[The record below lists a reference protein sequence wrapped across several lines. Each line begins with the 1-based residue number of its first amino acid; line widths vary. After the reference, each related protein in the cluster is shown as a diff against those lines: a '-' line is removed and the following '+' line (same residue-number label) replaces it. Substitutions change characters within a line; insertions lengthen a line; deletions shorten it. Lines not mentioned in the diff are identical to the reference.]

1 MIRSNFRGT
10 REISGDFRAQTA
22 ANRLGA
28 QRIEALV
35 AQYGAA
41 TLAHYL
47 DELLRYTERRTRAAF
62 AEFPDGRFAADML
75 MDGDGV
81 TDEPVKLAATVTI
94 EQGRVSV
101 DLTGCDD
108 QRKSPTNATSSQT
121 YSGVVYVLKCLID
134 PDIPVNDGFYRLID
148 IRSRPGS
155 VVHAQHPAAVA
166 AGWEIAMQLCDLL
179 FKALAPALP
188 DRVVAGT
195 KGCVCNIAFGG
206 VNPATGEYFTYYE
219 TIAGGYGAT
228 LTTDGMDA
236 VQAHFQNTE
245 NAPVE
250 ETEANYPVRILCYA
264 LIENSEGGGR
274 HRGGLGVRRDY
285 TFPGHEPSFSIL
297 SDKAKYAPWGL
308 FGGGS
313 ARPAKY
319 ILNPDTKAARELPSK
334 ITFQLGARRRGERA
348 DAGREGGPPLPFE
361 RDPSLVAADVAQGKI
376 SAKRARA
383 VYGVVVDPA
392 TQALDAPATAKAR
405 ARTVP
410 MRARAKTP
418 GRPTNATRGKVI
430 SVTAWRVGIDI
441 GGTFTDAA
449 LVDSETGQVRVVK
462 VLTTPEDPARGF
474 MTALERGLAEC
485 GAGGRD
491 VAAVVHATTVATN
504 AIIEGKT
511 ARVGMLVTRGFRDIL
526 EIGRQIRS
534 RLYDVHLQKPAPL
547 VPRRWSLEVSE
558 RLDAEGRVLEPLDVG
573 EVRAAVR
580 RLRDE
585 RVEAVVICFLHSY
598 LNPAHE
604 RAAAAIVREEMPDT
618 WLSVSSEV
626 CPEFREYLRGSTA
639 AVNAAVM
646 PIVSRYIDALESR
659 LAALGATAPFYV
671 MQSNGGVMTSASA
684 KERPVYMVESG
695 PAAGVI
701 AAGAVAAP
709 YRYANV
715 LSFDMGGTTAK
726 VGLIQ
731 DGRLRLSTEMEVGA
745 QAVTPL
751 GEGRGGGYP
760 VRTPVIDLVEVG
772 AGGGSEAWIDAGGA
786 LRVGPRSAGARPGPA
801 CYGLGGATPTITDAN
816 LALGRLDPAFFLGG
830 EMTLDAGAAR
840 RAIASGWPRPSASIR
855 SPRPAASWRSP
866 TPT

>member
-1 MIRSNFRGT
+1 M
-10 REISGDFRAQTA
+10 
-22 ANRLGA
+22 
-28 QRIEALV
+28 
-35 AQYGAA
+35 
-41 TLAHYL
+41 
-47 DELLRYTERRTRAAF
+47 
-62 AEFPDGRFAADML
+62 
-75 MDGDGV
+75 
-81 TDEPVKLAATVTI
+81 
-94 EQGRVSV
+94 
-101 DLTGCDD
+101 
-108 QRKSPTNATSSQT
+108 
-121 YSGVVYVLKCLID
+121 
-134 PDIPVNDGFYRLID
+134 
-148 IRSRPGS
+148 
-155 VVHAQHPAAVA
+155 
-166 AGWEIAMQLCDLL
+166 
-179 FKALAPALP
+179 
-188 DRVVAGT
+188 
-195 KGCVCNIAFGG
+195 
-206 VNPATGEYFTYYE
+206 
-219 TIAGGYGAT
+219 
-228 LTTDGMDA
+228 
-236 VQAHFQNTE
+236 
-245 NAPVE
+245 
-250 ETEANYPVRILCYA
+250 
-264 LIENSEGGGR
+264 
-274 HRGGLGVRRDY
+274 
-285 TFPGHEPSFSIL
+285 
-297 SDKAKYAPWGL
+297 
-308 FGGGS
+308 
-313 ARPAKY
+313 
-319 ILNPDTKAARELPSK
+319 
-334 ITFQLGARRRGERA
+334 
-348 DAGREGGPPLPFE
+348 
-361 RDPSLVAADVAQGKI
+361 
-376 SAKRARA
+376 
-383 VYGVVVDPA
+383 
-392 TQALDAPATAKAR
+392 
-405 ARTVP
+405 
-410 MRARAKTP
+410 
-418 GRPTNATRGKVI
+418 
-430 SVTAWRVGIDI
+430 TAWRVGIDI

-449 LVDSETGQVRVVK
+449 LVDGETGQVRVVK

-547 VPRRWSLEVSE
+547 VPRRWSLEVDRAS
-558 RLDAEGRVLEPLDVG
+558 RRRGTRAGAARRRRGARGGAPPAGRARGGGGDLLPALLPEPRP
-573 EVRAAVR
+573 RA
-580 RLRDE
+580 
-585 RVEAVVICFLHSY
+585 
-598 LNPAHE
+598 
-604 RAAAAIVREEMPDT
+604 RAAAAIVREEMPDA

-646 PIVSRYIDALESR
+646 PIVSRYVDALESR

-701 AAGAVAAP
+701 AAGVVAAP

-816 LALGRLDPAFFLGG
+816 LALGRLDPSFFLGG
-830 EMTLDAGAAR
+830 EMTLDADAAR
-840 RAIASGWPRPSASIR
+840 RAIAERVAAPLGLDPLAAASGIVEIANAHMIGAMRLVSVQRGYDPRDFVLVAFGGAGPLHANALARELGIPTVLVPPSPGHRLRGGHARDRHPPRVRRHAPAAAGRARARDAGSALRRLRRGGRGASGTRRRAACRPAHAAKRRPPLPRPVVRAAGD
-855 SPRPAASWRSP
+855 RPARARLSAADVERLRDEFHAMHERAYGYAAPDDPGGAGERPARRGGRDAEAAARAAARGRRLRRARGEGSP
-866 TPT
+866 

>member
-1 MIRSNFRGT
+1 M
-10 REISGDFRAQTA
+10 
-22 ANRLGA
+22 
-28 QRIEALV
+28 
-35 AQYGAA
+35 
-41 TLAHYL
+41 
-47 DELLRYTERRTRAAF
+47 
-62 AEFPDGRFAADML
+62 
-75 MDGDGV
+75 
-81 TDEPVKLAATVTI
+81 
-94 EQGRVSV
+94 
-101 DLTGCDD
+101 
-108 QRKSPTNATSSQT
+108 
-121 YSGVVYVLKCLID
+121 
-134 PDIPVNDGFYRLID
+134 
-148 IRSRPGS
+148 
-155 VVHAQHPAAVA
+155 
-166 AGWEIAMQLCDLL
+166 
-179 FKALAPALP
+179 
-188 DRVVAGT
+188 
-195 KGCVCNIAFGG
+195 
-206 VNPATGEYFTYYE
+206 
-219 TIAGGYGAT
+219 
-228 LTTDGMDA
+228 
-236 VQAHFQNTE
+236 
-245 NAPVE
+245 
-250 ETEANYPVRILCYA
+250 
-264 LIENSEGGGR
+264 
-274 HRGGLGVRRDY
+274 
-285 TFPGHEPSFSIL
+285 
-297 SDKAKYAPWGL
+297 
-308 FGGGS
+308 
-313 ARPAKY
+313 
-319 ILNPDTKAARELPSK
+319 
-334 ITFQLGARRRGERA
+334 
-348 DAGREGGPPLPFE
+348 
-361 RDPSLVAADVAQGKI
+361 
-376 SAKRARA
+376 
-383 VYGVVVDPA
+383 
-392 TQALDAPATAKAR
+392 
-405 ARTVP
+405 
-410 MRARAKTP
+410 
-418 GRPTNATRGKVI
+418 
-430 SVTAWRVGIDI
+430 TAWRVGIDI

-449 LVDSETGQVRVVK
+449 LVDAETGQVRVVK
-462 VLTTPEDPARGF
+462 VLTTPEDPAEGF

-558 RLDAEGRVLEPLDVG
+558 RLDAEGRVLEPLDLG

-646 PIVSRYIDALESR
+646 PIVSRYMDALESR

-816 LALGRLDPAFFLGG
+816 LVLGRLDPAFFLGG
-830 EMTLDAGAAR
+830 EMTLDADAAR
-840 RAIASGWPRPSASIR
+840 RAIAERRGRAPRPRSARRGQRHRGDRQRPHDRRDAPRLGAARLR
-855 SPRPAASWRSP
+855 SARVRARRLRRRRAAARQRAGARARHSHRAGAAEPGDRLGGGHARDRHPPRVRRHAPAAAGRARARDAGSALRRLRRGGRGASRTRRGAARRPAHAAKRRSSLSRPVVRAARDRPARAAVGRRHGRGCATSSTRCTSAPTATPRLMIPWSW
-866 TPT
+866 